1 MWFLVFLKITLTN
14 LLFHFPL
21 RIRLRPIPYL
31 WYMGE
36 FELYFKLGLE
46 HIADLQAYDH
56 MVFLLA
62 LCALYQLSSWRKVA
76 MLATAFTLGHSLTLA
91 LVALDI
97 LSISADLVET
107 LIPITIIITAIFNLV
122 NPSEN
127 LESTTFGK
135 TMWRYYAIALGFGL
149 IHGMGFSTYFSSL
162 LGGEE
167 SIIFPLFAF
176 NLGIEAGQLII
187 VLGILLTGYI
197 AMDVLKMKQI
207 NWIHFVSGAAAG
219 IATIILIG

>member
-1 MWFLVFLKITLTN
+1 
-14 LLFHFPL
+14 
-21 RIRLRPIPYL
+21 
-31 WYMGE
+31 
-36 FELYFKLGLE
+36 
-46 HIADLQAYDH
+46 
-56 MVFLLA
+56 
-62 LCALYQLSSWRKVA
+62 
-76 MLATAFTLGHSLTLA
+76 
-91 LVALDI
+91 
-97 LSISADLVET
+97 
-107 LIPITIIITAIFNLV
+107 
-122 NPSEN
+122 
-127 LESTTFGK
+127 
-135 TMWRYYAIALGFGL
+135 MWRYYAIALGFGL

>member
-1 MWFLVFLKITLTN
+1 
-14 LLFHFPL
+14 
-21 RIRLRPIPYL
+21 
-31 WYMGE
+31 MGE

-46 HIADLQAYDH
+46 HIADIKAYDH

-62 LCALYQLSSWRKVA
+62 LCALYQLKSWKKVA
-76 MLATAFTLGHSLTLA
+76 VLATAFTIGHSLTLA
-91 LVALDI
+91 LTSLDI
-97 LSISADLVET
+97 IRISSDLVET
-107 LIPITIIITAIFNLV
+107 LIPITIIITAIFNLI

-149 IHGMGFSTYFSSL
+149 VHGMGFSSYFSSL

-167 SIIFPLFAF
+167 SIIYPLFAF

-187 VLGILLTGYI
+187 VLGILLIGYI
-197 AMDVLKMKQI
+197 VMNVLKMKQVH
-207 NWIHFVSGAAAG
+207 WIHFVSGAAAG
-219 IATIILIG
+219 IAGVILIG